1 MRNGKHVYS
10 EKPLAHTVQEAR
22 WMQEEYLKQKDKI
35 STQMG
40 TQIHATDNY
49 RRAVELVQAGAA
61 GKIKEAHVWCGRTIR
76 PVGEEVLPEQPV
88 PDGFNWETWLGPAPD
103 SCLLYTSDAADE

>member
-1 MRNGKHVYS
+1 
-10 EKPLAHTVQEAR
+10 
-22 WMQEEYLKQKDKI
+22 
-35 STQMG
+35 MG

-61 GKIKEAHVWCGRTIR
+61 GKIKEVHVWCGRTIR

-88 PDGFNWETWLGPAPD
+88 PDGFNWETWLGPVPIEHIIKD
-103 SCLLYTSDAADE
+103 TGRWNGIGTGGIW